1 MGVIGR
7 FLGGYT
13 DNFVMAVAL
22 WPLASLAL
30 TLPILAFLYH
40 RDGRL
45 KPTSVVS
52 TYLAVLY
59 LMGLGCFTLY
69 PLPAGTS
76 GLGIT
81 RGVPWQLDPLAFI
94 GDLAREG
101 FSAVPQIAFN
111 VVLFVPLGFIA
122 GRLFRWGFWG
132 AFVAGLAV
140 SLAIEAAQ
148 GTGLFGLYAFAYRTA
163 DVNDLMY
170 NTLGAM
176 AGWGCSALLARVLPP
191 GALAEKDSV
200 TRAPGFV
207 RRCVAFWLDML
218 LAGAVTVVAVSF
230 GYLAVANFPA
240 LEPLRDGAWPM
251 YVALAVFV
259 LVEGV
264 IPWFRSGST
273 LGGGFVRMTF
283 ETRDRTGVRRFV
295 FYAARLLVLGG
306 SFALFP
312 AAWPFLALFYVLF
325 RRMPYDYL

>member
-81 RGVPWQLDPLAFI
+81 RGVPWQLDPFAFI

-101 FSAVPQIAFN
+101 VAAVPQIAFN
-111 VVLFVPLGFIA
+111 VVLFVPLGFMA
-122 GRLFRWGFWG
+122 GRLFRWGFWP
-132 AFVAGLAV
+132 AALAGLAV
-140 SLAIEAAQ
+140 SFAIEAAQ
-148 GTGLFGLYAFAYRTA
+148 GTGLFGVYAYAYRTA

-170 NTLGAM
+170 NTLGSM
-176 AGWGCSALLARVLPP
+176 AGWGCSALLAQVLPP
-191 GALAEKDSV
+191 GALADESDV

-218 LAGAVTVVAVSF
+218 LAGALFVVLVGA
-230 GYLAVANFPA
+230 GRLVASGLPGLGA
-240 LEPLRDGAWPM
+240 AHGGAWRM
-251 YVALAVFV
+251 CVATAVFV
-259 LVEGV
+259 LAEGV
-264 IPWFRSGST
+264 VPWLRAGST

-283 ETRDRTGVRRFV
+283 ETRERAGVRRLA
-295 FYAARLLVLGG
+295 FYVARLLVLGG

-312 AAWPFLALFYVLF
+312 VSWLALALFYALF
-325 RRMPYDYL
+325 RRMPYDCL